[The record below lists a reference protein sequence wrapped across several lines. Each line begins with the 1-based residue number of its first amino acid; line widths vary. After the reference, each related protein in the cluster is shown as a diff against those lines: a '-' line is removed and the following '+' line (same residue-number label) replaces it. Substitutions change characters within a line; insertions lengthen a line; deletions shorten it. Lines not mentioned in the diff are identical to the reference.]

1 MSTPTPAARRTFVIA
16 QLAAL
21 AALAALITSGCTVLQ
36 LDQTPC
42 PPTGTKLTYENFGSA
57 FFTGY
62 CNTCHSAPDGERS
75 GAPMSYVFSTVDE
88 IRVNKVRI
96 FARSAGSNDSMPP
109 GPDDPPLDQ
118 RDRLAEWLSCGA
130 P

>member
-1 MSTPTPAARRTFVIA
+1 MRH
-16 QLAAL
+16 AL
-21 AALAALITSGCTVLQ
+21 ALASLLVFGAFPLLASGGCTVLE

-42 PPTGTKLTYENFGSA
+42 PTGGTKLTYENFGKA

-62 CNTCHSAPDGERS
+62 CNTCHSAPDGERR
-75 GAPMSYVFSTVDE
+75 GAPEAYVFGTADE

-96 FARSAGSNDSMPP
+96 FRDSAGTNDSMPP
-109 GPDDPPLDQ
+109 GPDDPPLEQ
-118 RDRLAEWLSCGA
+118 RDMLAEWLACGA